1 MGVLYPWPPRHRR
14 DGVREMRVLEAP
26 KPLQTPEFT
35 EDTGPELEEIPGST
49 LLEIRKGRPGTLQEK
64 FIELRNTD
72 TDEDH
77 A

>member
-26 KPLQTPEFT
+26 KPEFT
-35 EDTGPELEEIPGST
+35 EDTGPELEEIPVST
-49 LLEIRKGRPGTLQEK
+49 VLEIRKGRPGTWQET